1 MRNLREKKMDVSEKK
16 EFIGKVISGEVS
28 RLSDDDMTV
37 ISELECDIGHFDIED
52 LYEYGSDELS
62 KKLDD
67 FGFDEV
73 MLEYGVICL
82 YDN

>member
-1 MRNLREKKMDVSEKK
+1 
-16 EFIGKVISGEVS
+16 
-28 RLSDDDMTV
+28 MTV
-37 ISELECDIGHFDIED
+37 ISELECDIGDFDVED